1 MKSEPN
7 AYSFTDLMNED
18 EGAAE
23 WDGVRNY
30 QARNTMRDDMKVGDG
45 VIFYHSNA
53 KPPGAVGIAEIVREG
68 YPDFTAWDPDSE
80 HPDPKST
87 PDNPIWYMVDIKAVE
102 EFKRFVPVARNQ
114 DDSRTRKYAAC
125 QELAAVCPA
134 REQGRVGHRSSSRHA
149 RNSLLCTNAAANPM
163 DRHLHYIR

>member
-1 MKSEPN
+1 MSEKRYWLMKSEPS
-7 AYSFTDLMNED
+7 AYSFSDLMD
-18 EGAAE
+18 EEGSTAE

-53 KPPGAVGIAEIVREG
+53 KPPGAVGTAEVVREG

-87 PDNPIWYMVDIKAVE
+87 HDNPIWYMVDIKAVD
-102 EFKRFVPVARNQ
+102 EFKRLVPLREIKATPGLEEMPLVKNSRLSVQPVTKPEWDIILALGDQ
-114 DDSRTRKYAAC
+114 D
-125 QELAAVCPA
+125 
-134 REQGRVGHRSSSRHA
+134 
-149 RNSLLCTNAAANPM
+149 
-163 DRHLHYIR
+163 